1 MMRRVLLLLGL
12 LPGCQ
17 RAEIID
23 RIAVSVGNQVVTASE
38 VRREIQM
45 TAFLNGAEAD
55 FGADSRQKATERL
68 IEQKLI
74 RKEMEVGRYPG
85 PSVAETEPLLQ
96 QVREQRFKSNE
107 EYVSALAKYG
117 ISEPDLKAQLLWQL
131 TVLRFVAFRF
141 RVPVE
146 IAGQA
151 QSNEEIDKEMD
162 VWLKEARART
172 RIEYHPEA
180 TQ

>member
-1 MMRRVLLLLGL
+1 MIVRVLLLSSLMLGNV
-12 LPGCQ
+12 

-23 RIAVSVGNQVVTASE
+23 RIVVSVGNQVVTASE

-45 TAFLNGAEAD
+45 AAFLNGAEPD
-55 FGADSRQKATERL
+55 FGADSRRKAAERL

-85 PSVAETEPLLQ
+85 PAAAETEPLLQ

-107 EYVSALAKYG
+107 EYLGALAKYG

-131 TVLRFVAFRF
+131 TVLRFVEFRF
-141 RVPVE
+141 RVPGDT
-146 IAGQA
+146 ASKA
-151 QSNEEIDKEMD
+151 QVNQEIDKEMD
-162 VWLKEARART
+162 AWLKEARART
-172 RIEYHPEA
+172 RIEYRPESS
-180 TQ
+180 Q